1 MRTNDDNNIELYSTA
16 ELETMKRRL
25 AKNQSSVFS
34 LSELETELE
43 KRKIEMMIFNQ
54 LIKH

>member
-43 KRKIEMMIFNQ
+43 KRKIEMMILVN
-54 LIKH
+54 